1 MGSPPVSPTRL
12 RLDAS
17 PEDFDGVKAAILAAE
32 EGGVVTFTFGE
43 KVLVVTRAAV
53 QSAVTASG
61 SVGRKKGD
69 ILQETQFNR
78 VSRSLQQHYNE
89 LKAAY
94 CEARG
99 RALGVKSGDILLGV
113 WTCNFSAFFKE
124 YVDVDQGRSGYYYA
138 EPAPTRFEAAAKD
151 WWEAHW
157 LGVESRRAP
166 RDRTEERRVREAKK
180 RSNGY
185 SGTSTMMTEGVTGD

>member
-12 RLDAS
+12 KLDAS
-17 PEDFDGVKAAILAAE
+17 PEDFDGVKAALLAAD

-53 QSAVTASG
+53 SALTVSDSA
-61 SVGRKKGD
+61 GRRKGD

-99 RALGVKSGDILLGV
+99 GALGVKSGDILLGV
-113 WTCNFSAFFKE
+113 WTSNFGAFFKE

-138 EPAPTRFEAAAKD
+138 EPAPARFEAAAKD
-151 WWEAHW
+151 WWEEHW

-166 RDRTEERRVREAKK
+166 RDRVEERRVRQAKK

-185 SGTSTMMTEGVTGD
+185 SGTSTMMTEGVTED

>member
-1 MGSPPVSPTRL
+1 MASPPVSPNRMK
-12 RLDAS
+12 LDAS
-17 PEDFDGVKAAILAAE
+17 PEDFDGVKEALLAAG

-43 KVLVVTRAAV
+43 KVLEITRAAA
-53 QSAVTASG
+53 QCAVTVSG
-61 SVGRKKGD
+61 SAGRRKGD

-89 LKAAY
+89 LKAAH

-99 RALGVKSGDILLGV
+99 HALGVKSGDILLGV
-113 WTCNFSAFFKE
+113 WTSNFGAFFKE
-124 YVDVDQGRSGYYYA
+124 YVGVDQERSGYYYA

-151 WWEAHW
+151 WWEARW

-166 RDRTEERRVREAKK
+166 RDRTEERRVRQAKK
-180 RSNGY
+180 RSNGD
-185 SGTSTMMTEGVTGD
+185 SGASTMMTEG